1 MIKLKPCPICGLEP
15 EMEPWHGSGLNSTR
29 IGCNAD
35 FCPVGVGVVRPS
47 QRGAIKAWN
56 TRPIEDAL
64 RAERDNFRAVLDGEG
79 YQHLD
84 KIAAE
89 TRDCTQIGAAAKA
102 RTLEIIAERDA
113 LRAEVERLREALAK
127 YTEPL
132 TDEQAERAFA
142 IAKENGVGECDTLA
156 HGVQGIDAAIRRV
169 RRGE

>member
-64 RAERDNFRAVLDGEG
+64 RAEVAELTVERDRFREMFKAAKLSVCDLEAK
-79 YQHLD
+79 LD
-84 KIAAE
+84 K
-89 TRDCTQIGAAAKA
+89 RD
-102 RTLEIIAERDA
+102 
-113 LRAEVERLREALAK
+113 
-127 YTEPL
+127 EPL